1 MTKIETLLQQV
12 VTKLDND
19 EVLLLSLLVSD
30 KTIREISKT
39 LELPV
44 ECVRYKVRCLKRK
57 VKNII
62 YSNE

>member
-1 MTKIETLLQQV
+1 MTKIEALLQQV

-19 EVLLLSLLVSD
+19 EVLLLSLLASD

-44 ECVRYKVRCLKRK
+44 ESARYKVRNLKRK